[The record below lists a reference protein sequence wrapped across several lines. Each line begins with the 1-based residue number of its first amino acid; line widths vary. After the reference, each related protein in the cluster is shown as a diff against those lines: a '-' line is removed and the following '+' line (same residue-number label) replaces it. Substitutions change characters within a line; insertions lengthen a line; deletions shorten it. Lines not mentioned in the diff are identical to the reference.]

1 VSKQMVAQLTAS
13 ADKLLTEHIA
23 AASTESIKQKLR
35 NLAEICRMV
44 VDHPKLS
51 PSISVVAREY
61 KKAYPK
67 QPLGEQTIRNRPDV
81 NPYMPVIRAWQAVAH
96 AAAAPTV
103 VPSSADGLIL
113 RESDLH
119 TIKDPTLKHQVT
131 QIFAQNRSLHH
142 RLNILKKVHSQG
154 QIRLLD
160 GPDRQIASIGEGL
173 VLTNAE
179 LDSIRDFLD
188 PRMMKAKQLKR
199 SENDGISTVHGH
211 AIADPGFTSALR
223 KILQSYALPE

>member
-1 VSKQMVAQLTAS
+1 VSKQLVEQLTAS
-13 ADKLLTEHIA
+13 ASKLLTEQVA

-35 NLAEICRMV
+35 NLAEVCRMV

-51 PSISVVAREY
+51 PSIAVVAREY

-81 NPYMPVIRAWQAVAH
+81 NPYMPIIRAWQAVAH
-96 AAAAPTV
+96 AAAAPAV
-103 VPSSADGLIL
+103 VPSSDGLIL

-131 QIFAQNRSLHH
+131 QLFAQNKSLHN
-142 RLNILKKVHSQG
+142 RLNILKKVQSQG
-154 QIRLLD
+154 KVRLLD
-160 GPDRQIASIGEGL
+160 GPDRQIMSIGEGL

-179 LDSIRDFLD
+179 LDTIRDFLD

-223 KILQSYALPE
+223 KILQSYALPPE